1 MTARLLEEDEVVDYL
16 RCMRTAFFGDREPTE
31 ENAAWVVQHI
41 QMDRTWAAFDDD
53 GTLCGTTR
61 SFPTDLTVPG
71 GGSVPMAAVTQV
83 TVLPTHRRRG
93 HLSEMMGALLAD
105 ARDRDEPTAGLIA
118 SEWPIY
124 GRFGYGP
131 ATEWATTRVDSRS
144 AQFLTQPSGSM
155 EIVDRTQLRKL
166 APEPFDR
173 NRRATPGSVSRD
185 DRWWDV
191 ITGVDPRPGDTPSAK
206 EARAVHRDDHGDV
219 DGYVVYAPV
228 ERWENG
234 VSRSRV
240 EVSELLAATP
250 AAYNALWQY
259 LCGID
264 LAVEVHAWPR
274 PIDEPLALHLV
285 DGRALR
291 WRERNDQLWVLLLD
305 VRRALEA
312 RTYRCEGSLVLD
324 VDGARYRLD
333 GGPDGATCTST
344 TDDADL
350 ALPIAS
356 LGATYLGGTPFHAL
370 AGAGRVHESHDGA
383 IANADAMFGTDAAPY
398 LTTHF

>member
-1 MTARLLEEDEVVDYL
+1 MTVRLVQEDQMVDYM

-31 ENAAWVVQHI
+31 ENAAWLARHAE
-41 QMDRTWAAFDDD
+41 MDRTWSAFDDD

-61 SFPTDLTVPG
+61 SFTTDLTVPG
-71 GGSVPMAAVTQV
+71 GGFVPMAAVTQV

-93 HLSEMMGALLAD
+93 HLSGMMGALIAD
-105 ARDRDEPTAGLIA
+105 ARARDELAAGLIA

-131 ATEWATTRVDSRS
+131 ATEWATTSVDSRL
-144 AQFLTQPSGSM
+144 AQFLAEPTGSI
-155 EIVDRTQLRKL
+155 EFVDRRELRKL

-185 DRWWDV
+185 DGWWDV
-191 ITGVDPRPGDTPSAK
+191 LTGVDPRPGDTPSNK
-206 EARAVHRDDHGDV
+206 EARAVHRDDHGEV

-240 EVSELLAATP
+240 EVSELLAATS
-250 AAYNALWQY
+250 AAYDALWHF
-259 LCGID
+259 LCDID
-264 LAVEVHAWPR
+264 LAVEIHAWPR
-274 PIDEPLALHLV
+274 PIDESLALHLV

-312 RTYRCEGSLVLD
+312 RTYRGEGSLVLD
-324 VDGARYRLD
+324 VDGTRYHLD
-333 GGPDGATCTST
+333 GGPQGATCALT

-350 ALPIAS
+350 EMPIAS
-356 LGATYLGGTPFHAL
+356 LGAAYLGGTRFHAL
-370 AGAGRVHESHDGA
+370 AGAGRVHERRDGA
-383 IANADAMFGTDAAPY
+383 LATADAMFGIDTAPY